1 MKYLLVMLCVQVY
14 SGLGAP
20 GPQYGGGGSPS
31 VSAPQVQTGGSVE
44 CRTEY
49 QEVWDTEY
57 TETETEEC
65 QTLQQKKCYP
75 VQRQECREVLKEACQ
90 TLTRPRCVT
99 KSRQACETKQ
109 RPEYYT
115 ETECGSE
122 LREDC
127 EYRWEA
133 DNYGGKEWVP
143 IPGTCTNNNYDKCQD
158 VRKETLV
165 DYQDCRSVPYQDC
178 SSVPYQD
185 CSQQEQYQ
193 DCQQVPKKECNT
205 VTEQECR
212 NEPYQ
217 QCQPVHKKVPNRVS
231 RRVPKKVCSTQGQGQ
246 GVLPVL
252 KAGLAEKQINNR
264 KSDAVKF
271 GK

>member
-1 MKYLLVMLCVQVY
+1 MERK
-14 SGLGAP
+14 G
-20 GPQYGGGGSPS
+20 
-31 VSAPQVQTGGSVE
+31 
-44 CRTEY
+44 
-49 QEVWDTEY
+49 
-57 TETETEEC
+57 
-65 QTLQQKKCYP
+65 YP
-75 VQRQECREVLKEACQ
+75 VQRQEGREVLKEACQ

-122 LREDC
+122 LKEDC
-127 EYRWEA
+127 EYRWET

-165 DYQDCRSVPYQDC
+165 DYQDCR
-178 SSVPYQD
+178 
-185 CSQQEQYQ
+185 
-193 DCQQVPKKECNT
+193 QVPKKECNT

-252 KAGLAEKQINNR
+252 KAGQAEKQINNR